1 MIGRY
6 YGGRTDGEP
15 LKISG
20 VGGGHRC
27 QQQVVC
33 DEECSFF
40 FFFLVRP
47 ASAIS
52 DVDHKY
58 QRVRSRTRLLRV
70 RFLVR
75 DLVLSGCNTFGANS
89 LRSTMTPLCIQ

>member
-6 YGGRTDGEP
+6 YGGPTDGEP
-15 LKISG
+15 LTISG

-33 DEECSFF
+33 DEKCSLF
-40 FFFLVRP
+40 FFFLAWP

-58 QRVRSRTRLLRV
+58 QRVRSRSRNKRV
-70 RFLVR
+70 RFRVQ

-89 LRSTMTPLCIQ
+89 LRSTMTPPCIQ